1 MTTLIIDSDSVV
13 YAVAFASQD
22 WAVVDEEHNIIDVC
36 SLKSDAKK
44 IAEED
49 SNLSVS
55 TLPRPEVEVRQ
66 STDSFIENIID
77 NHEDVDE
84 VVVWLTAP
92 DVKKNF
98 RYSISE
104 DYKANRKDFEKP
116 YHYETVRD
124 HLIREWGA
132 KISRE
137 GWEADDELSAAGW
150 HHYKC
155 GKATEPVY
163 LCSID
168 KDLDTVPGLH
178 YRWPTHNKEGAN
190 YFLSE
195 DQAVHNY
202 WVQVLT
208 GDNADNI
215 KGLHRVGEKR
225 AGSFLSSCKS
235 ELDYYNTCKK
245 YWVAHLEKEGFSE
258 EEAVEQMHTTCK
270 LLYLMKGENDTGW
283 RPPT

>member
-1 MTTLIIDSDSVV
+1 MTTLIIDADSVV

-22 WAVVDEEHNIIDVC
+22 WAVTDKEHNIIDVC

-49 SNLSVS
+49 SNLEV
-55 TLPRPEVEVRQ
+55 TTVPRPDAEVKEN
-66 STDSFIENIID
+66 TDKFIENIID
-77 NHEDVDE
+77 AHEYVDT
-84 VVVWLTAP
+84 VIVWLTAP
-92 DVKKNF
+92 DVRNNF
-98 RYSISE
+98 RYSVSE
-104 DYKANRKDFEKP
+104 EYKANRKDFEKP
-116 YHYETVRD
+116 HHYNTVRE
-124 HLIREWGA
+124 HLIQNWDA

-150 HHYKC
+150 EHYYY
-155 GKATEPVY
+155 GKAIDIVV

-178 YRWPTHNKEGAN
+178 YRWPTHNKQGSS

-195 DQAVHNY
+195 EEAIRNY
-202 WVQVLT
+202 WMQVLT
-208 GDNADNI
+208 GDTADNI

-225 AGSFLSSCKS
+225 AGSFLSGCKKV
-235 ELDYYNTCKK
+235 EDYYNTCKN
-245 YWVAHLEKEGFSE
+245 YWVAHLEKEGYNE

-270 LLYLMKGENDTGW
+270 LLYLMRSNNDTGW